1 MDLRKIIMKRAI
13 VRYFQIA
20 IIYIPSFEIEARD
33 TALWSTYKYVIV
45 SFIFGVERCVNLF
58 IFMWGFIILS
68 FISLVIIEGSFLYI
82 LGSLYFLGTAFQ
94 RLSHTVSRHSK
105 LPMGQYAWNTAL
117 LITQN
122 DNHSECCN
130 GHSFLISLIVWNT
143 RATCVLYVEPTVYVK
158 SLQCCEK
165 NLVFF

>member
-1 MDLRKIIMKRAI
+1 MTFLDINSFGWGGPQKNHNEEGNSK
-13 VRYFQIA
+13 YFQIA

-45 SFIFGVERCVNLF
+45 SFIFWVERCVNL
-58 IFMWGFIILS
+58 

-82 LGSLYFLGTAFQ
+82 LVSLYFLGTAFQ

-130 GHSFLISLIVWNT
+130 GHSFLISLIV
-143 RATCVLYVEPTVYVK
+143 
-158 SLQCCEK
+158 
-165 NLVFF
+165 